1 MANGVDNGT
10 ADGPV
15 ACPRCG
21 AADTVPVADATETS
35 GCVHVAEGTVL
46 ALMAGAA
53 GTYYADD
60 RDLPW
65 LTAVGAVVAVLLLAG
80 TIAVVRGENRD
91 ARRARSAVDR
101 AAAAGTVATHYCAAC
116 GEAPS
121 PGTPGTDA
129 PVTGRTDLPE
139 GP

>member
-10 ADGPV
+10 ANGPV
-15 ACPRCG
+15 ACPLCG
-21 AADTVPVADATETS
+21 AAGTAAVAEATETS
-35 GCVHVAEGTVL
+35 GCMHFAEGTVL

-53 GTYYADD
+53 GKYYADD
-60 RDLPW
+60 RDWPW
-65 LTAVGAVVAVLLLAG
+65 LTAVGAVVAVLLLVG

-116 GEAPS
+116 GEASS
-121 PGTPGTDA
+121 PETPRADGPA
-129 PVTGRTDLPE
+129 TGRTDLPH